1 MEVRFLGSGDAFSSG
16 GKMHTCIH
24 VKSQFRNFLIDCGAS
39 AMIGIKKY
47 HINPNEI
54 DLILI
59 SHLHG
64 DHFAGIPFFILD
76 AQLVSKRKTPLTI
89 AGPVGTKNRILEAME
104 VMFRGSTKTNFKFN
118 LEIVELSLDCPNTFD
133 DISVMPY
140 PVNHPSGDP
149 SLALR
154 IEHLGKIVVYT
165 GDTEWTDTLIPA
177 CQQAN
182 LLISEC
188 YYFDKKIKY
197 HLDYETLTSHLHE
210 LNPEKLI
217 LTHMSEDML
226 KKTSDIEH
234 DYAEDGKIIKI

>member
-1 MEVRFLGSGDAFSSG
+1 
-16 GKMHTCIH
+16 
-24 VKSQFRNFLIDCGAS
+24 
-39 AMIGIKKY
+39 
-47 HINPNEI
+47 
-54 DLILI
+54 
-59 SHLHG
+59 
-64 DHFAGIPFFILD
+64 
-76 AQLVSKRKTPLTI
+76 
-89 AGPVGTKNRILEAME
+89 
-104 VMFRGSTKTNFKFN
+104 
-118 LEIVELSLDCPNTFD
+118 
-133 DISVMPY
+133 MPY
-140 PVNHPSGDP
+140 LVNHPSGDP

-154 IEHLGKIVVYT
+154 IEHLGKIVAYT

-188 YYFDKKIKY
+188 YYYDKKIKY